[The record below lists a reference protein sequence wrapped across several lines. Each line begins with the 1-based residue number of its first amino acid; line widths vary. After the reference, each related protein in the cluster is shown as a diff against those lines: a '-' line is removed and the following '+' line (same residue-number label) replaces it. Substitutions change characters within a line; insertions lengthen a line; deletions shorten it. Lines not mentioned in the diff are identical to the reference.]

1 MNYHIL
7 YNPLACNGQGEEEAM
22 KLKMLLAGNQ
32 LTFHNVIEA
41 IDYKEFFYSLSPK
54 DHITICG
61 GDGTL
66 NHFVNDIAGL
76 SVQNPILYYSTGS
89 GNDFLRDLGK
99 EKGGLPIQ
107 INQYLEHLPIVSVNG
122 ENHYFLNGIGYGID
136 GYCCEVGDKLKEK
149 STEKINYTSIA
160 IKGLLFHF
168 KPARA
173 KVIVDGNTYEH
184 TKVWLTPTMKGRYYG
199 GGMKIAPNQDRNEKG
214 KVSAVV
220 YRAPNKFKALMVF
233 PSIFKGEHIK
243 KTKMVKV
250 YEGHEITVVFNKPTA
265 LQIDG
270 ETVKNVLTYT
280 VRG

>member
-1 MNYHIL
+1 MTYTL
-7 YNPLACNGQGEEEAM
+7 YNSLANNKREPEYVVELRKKGKSENIIDVT
-22 KLKMLLAGNQ
+22 K
-32 LTFHNVIEA
+32 
-41 IDYKEFFYSLSPK
+41 IDYKVFFNSINPNDVIYLV
-54 DHITICG
+54 G
-61 GDGTL
+61 GDGTINYL
-66 NHFVNDIAGL
+66 ANAIDIEKVKNEIYLIPSG
-76 SVQNPILYYSTGS
+76 T
-89 GNDFLRDLGK
+89 GNDFFHDVTEGK
-99 EKGGLPIQ
+99 EVDKVLLNPYLKDLPTV
-107 INQYLEHLPIVSVNG
+107 EVNG
-122 ENHYFLNGIGYGID
+122 IKKKFINGIGFGID

-149 STEKINYTSIA
+149 STKKINYTSIA

-168 KPARA
+168 KPVRA

>member
-1 MNYHIL
+1 MTYTL
-7 YNPLACNGQGEEEAM
+7 YNSLANNKREPEYVVELRKKGKSENIIDVT
-22 KLKMLLAGNQ
+22 K
-32 LTFHNVIEA
+32 
-41 IDYKEFFYSLSPK
+41 IDYKVFFNSINPNDVIYLV
-54 DHITICG
+54 G
-61 GDGTL
+61 GDGNINYL
-66 NHFVNDIAGL
+66 ANAIDIEKVKNEIYLIPSG
-76 SVQNPILYYSTGS
+76 T
-89 GNDFLRDLGK
+89 GNDFFHDVTEGK
-99 EKGGLPIQ
+99 EVDKVLLNPYLKDLPTV
-107 INQYLEHLPIVSVNG
+107 EVNG
-122 ENHYFLNGIGYGID
+122 IKKKFINGIGFGID

-149 STEKINYTSIA
+149 STKKINYTSIA

-168 KPARA
+168 KPVRA

-250 YEGHEITVVFNKPTA
+250 YEGHKITVFFNKPTA

>member
-1 MNYHIL
+1 MTYTL
-7 YNPLACNGQGEEEAM
+7 YNSLANNKREPEYVVELRKKGKSENIIDVT
-22 KLKMLLAGNQ
+22 K
-32 LTFHNVIEA
+32 
-41 IDYKEFFYSLSPK
+41 IDYKVFFNSINPNDVIYLV
-54 DHITICG
+54 G
-61 GDGTL
+61 GDGTINYL
-66 NHFVNDIAGL
+66 ANAIDIEKVKNEIYLIPSG
-76 SVQNPILYYSTGS
+76 T
-89 GNDFLRDLGK
+89 GNDFFHDVTEGK
-99 EKGGLPIQ
+99 EVDKVLLNPYLKDLPTV
-107 INQYLEHLPIVSVNG
+107 EVNG
-122 ENHYFLNGIGYGID
+122 IKKKFINGIGFGID

-168 KPARA
+168 KPVRA

-199 GGMKIAPNQDRNEKG
+199 GGMKIAPNQDRSVKG

>member
-1 MNYHIL
+1 MTYTL
-7 YNPLACNGQGEEEAM
+7 YNSLANNKREPEYVVELRKKGKSENIIDVT
-22 KLKMLLAGNQ
+22 K
-32 LTFHNVIEA
+32 
-41 IDYKEFFYSLSPK
+41 IDYKVFFNSINPNDVIYLV
-54 DHITICG
+54 G
-61 GDGTL
+61 GDGSINYL
-66 NHFVNDIAGL
+66 ANAIDIEKVKNEIYLIPSG
-76 SVQNPILYYSTGS
+76 T
-89 GNDFLRDLGK
+89 GNDFFHDVTEGK
-99 EKGGLPIQ
+99 EVDKVLLNPYLKDLPTV
-107 INQYLEHLPIVSVNG
+107 EVNG
-122 ENHYFLNGIGYGID
+122 IKKKFINGIGFGID

-149 STEKINYTSIA
+149 STKKINYTSIA

-168 KPARA
+168 KPVRA

-250 YEGHEITVVFNKPTA
+250 YEGHKITVVFNKPTA

>member
-1 MNYHIL
+1 MTYTL
-7 YNPLACNGQGEEEAM
+7 YNSLANNKREPEYVVELRKKGKSENIIDVT
-22 KLKMLLAGNQ
+22 K
-32 LTFHNVIEA
+32 
-41 IDYKEFFYSLSPK
+41 IDYKVFFNSINPNDVIYLV
-54 DHITICG
+54 G
-61 GDGTL
+61 GDGTINYL
-66 NHFVNDIAGL
+66 ANAIDIEKVKNEIYLIPSG
-76 SVQNPILYYSTGS
+76 T
-89 GNDFLRDLGK
+89 GNDFFHDVTEGK
-99 EKGGLPIQ
+99 EVDKVLLNPYLKDLPTV
-107 INQYLEHLPIVSVNG
+107 EVNG
-122 ENHYFLNGIGYGID
+122 IKKKFINGIGFGID

>member
-1 MNYHIL
+1 MTYTL
-7 YNPLACNGQGEEEAM
+7 YNSLANNKREPEYVVELRKKGKSENIIDVT
-22 KLKMLLAGNQ
+22 K
-32 LTFHNVIEA
+32 
-41 IDYKEFFYSLSPK
+41 IDYKVFFNSINPNDVIYLV
-54 DHITICG
+54 G
-61 GDGTL
+61 GDGTSNYL
-66 NHFVNDIAGL
+66 ANAIDIEKVKNEIYLIPSG
-76 SVQNPILYYSTGS
+76 T
-89 GNDFLRDLGK
+89 GNDFFHDVTEGK
-99 EKGGLPIQ
+99 EVDKVLLNPYLKDLPTV
-107 INQYLEHLPIVSVNG
+107 EVNG
-122 ENHYFLNGIGYGID
+122 IKKKFINGIGFGID

-149 STEKINYTSIA
+149 STKKINYTSIA

-168 KPARA
+168 KPVRA

>member
-1 MNYHIL
+1 MTYTL
-7 YNPLACNGQGEEEAM
+7 YDSLANNKREPEYVVELRKKGKSENIIDVT
-22 KLKMLLAGNQ
+22 K
-32 LTFHNVIEA
+32 
-41 IDYKEFFYSLSPK
+41 IDYKVFFNSINPNDVIYLVGGYG
-54 DHITICG
+54 TINYLANAI
-61 GDGTL
+61 DIEKVKNEIYLIPSGT
-66 NHFVNDIAGL
+66 
-76 SVQNPILYYSTGS
+76 
-89 GNDFLRDLGK
+89 GNDFFHDVTEGK
-99 EKGGLPIQ
+99 EVDKVLLNPYLKDLPTV
-107 INQYLEHLPIVSVNG
+107 EVNG
-122 ENHYFLNGIGYGID
+122 IKKKFINGIGFGID

-149 STEKINYTSIA
+149 STKKINYTSIA

-168 KPARA
+168 KPVRA

-250 YEGHEITVVFNKPTA
+250 YEGHKITVVFNKPTA

>member
-1 MNYHIL
+1 MTYTL
-7 YNPLACNGQGEEEAM
+7 YNSLANNKREPEYVVELRKKGKSENIIDVT
-22 KLKMLLAGNQ
+22 K
-32 LTFHNVIEA
+32 
-41 IDYKEFFYSLSPK
+41 IDYKVFFNSINPNDVIYLV
-54 DHITICG
+54 G
-61 GDGTL
+61 GDGNINYL
-66 NHFVNDIAGL
+66 ANAIDIEKVKNEIYLIPSG
-76 SVQNPILYYSTGS
+76 T
-89 GNDFLRDLGK
+89 GNDFFHDVTEGK
-99 EKGGLPIQ
+99 EVDKVLLNPYLKDLPTV
-107 INQYLEHLPIVSVNG
+107 EVNG
-122 ENHYFLNGIGYGID
+122 IKKKFINGIGFGID

-149 STEKINYTSIA
+149 STKKINYTSIA

-168 KPARA
+168 KPVRA

-250 YEGHEITVVFNKPTA
+250 YEGHKITVVFNKPTA

>member
-1 MNYHIL
+1 MTYTL
-7 YNPLACNGQGEEEAM
+7 YNSLANNKREPEYVVELRKKGKSENIIDVT
-22 KLKMLLAGNQ
+22 K
-32 LTFHNVIEA
+32 
-41 IDYKEFFYSLSPK
+41 IDYKVFFNSINPNDVIYLV
-54 DHITICG
+54 G
-61 GDGTL
+61 GDGNINYL
-66 NHFVNDIAGL
+66 ANAIDIEKFKNEIYLIPSG
-76 SVQNPILYYSTGS
+76 T
-89 GNDFLRDLGK
+89 GNDFFHDVTEGK
-99 EKGGLPIQ
+99 EVDKVLLNPYLIDLPTV
-107 INQYLEHLPIVSVNG
+107 EVNG
-122 ENHYFLNGIGYGID
+122 IKKKFINGIGFGID

-149 STEKINYTSIA
+149 STKKINYTSIA

-168 KPARA
+168 KPVRA

>member
-1 MNYHIL
+1 MTYTL
-7 YNPLACNGQGEEEAM
+7 YNSLANNKREPEYVVELRKKGKSENIIDVT
-22 KLKMLLAGNQ
+22 K
-32 LTFHNVIEA
+32 
-41 IDYKEFFYSLSPK
+41 IDYKVFFNSINPNDVIYLV
-54 DHITICG
+54 G
-61 GDGTL
+61 GDGTINYL
-66 NHFVNDIAGL
+66 ANAIDIEKVKNEIYLIPSG
-76 SVQNPILYYSTGS
+76 T
-89 GNDFLRDLGK
+89 GNDFFHDVTEGK
-99 EKGGLPIQ
+99 EVDKVLLNPYLKDLPTV
-107 INQYLEHLPIVSVNG
+107 EVNG
-122 ENHYFLNGIGYGID
+122 IKKKFINGIGFGID

-149 STEKINYTSIA
+149 STKKINYTSIA

-184 TKVWLTPTMKGRYYG
+184 TKVWITPTMKGRYYG

>member
-1 MNYHIL
+1 MTYTL
-7 YNPLACNGQGEEEAM
+7 YNSLANNKREPEYIVELRKKGKSENIIDVT
-22 KLKMLLAGNQ
+22 K
-32 LTFHNVIEA
+32 
-41 IDYKEFFYSLSPK
+41 IDYKVFFNSINPNDVIYLV
-54 DHITICG
+54 G
-61 GDGTL
+61 GDGTINYL
-66 NHFVNDIAGL
+66 ANAIDIEKVKNEIYLIPSG
-76 SVQNPILYYSTGS
+76 T
-89 GNDFLRDLGK
+89 GNDFFHDVTEGK
-99 EKGGLPIQ
+99 EVDKVLLNPYLKDLPTV
-107 INQYLEHLPIVSVNG
+107 EVNG
-122 ENHYFLNGIGYGID
+122 IKKKFINGIGFGID

-149 STEKINYTSIA
+149 STKKINYTSIA

>member
-1 MNYHIL
+1 MTYTL
-7 YNPLACNGQGEEEAM
+7 YNSLANNKREPEYVVELRKKGKSENIIDVT
-22 KLKMLLAGNQ
+22 K
-32 LTFHNVIEA
+32 
-41 IDYKEFFYSLSPK
+41 IDYKVFFNLINPNDVIYLV
-54 DHITICG
+54 G
-61 GDGTL
+61 GDGTINYL
-66 NHFVNDIAGL
+66 ANAIDIEKVKNEIYLIPSG
-76 SVQNPILYYSTGS
+76 T
-89 GNDFLRDLGK
+89 GNDFFHDVTEGK
-99 EKGGLPIQ
+99 EVDKVLLNPYLKDLPTV
-107 INQYLEHLPIVSVNG
+107 EVNG
-122 ENHYFLNGIGYGID
+122 IKKKFINGIGFGID

-149 STEKINYTSIA
+149 STKKINYTSIA

-168 KPARA
+168 KPVRA

>member
-1 MNYHIL
+1 MTYTL
-7 YNPLACNGQGEEEAM
+7 YNSLANNKREPEYVVELRKKGKSENIIDVT
-22 KLKMLLAGNQ
+22 K
-32 LTFHNVIEA
+32 
-41 IDYKEFFYSLSPK
+41 IDYKVFSNSINPNDVIYLV
-54 DHITICG
+54 G
-61 GDGTL
+61 GDGTINYL
-66 NHFVNDIAGL
+66 ANAIDIEKVKNEIYLIPSG
-76 SVQNPILYYSTGS
+76 T
-89 GNDFLRDLGK
+89 GNDFFHDVTEGK
-99 EKGGLPIQ
+99 EVDKVLLNPYLKDLPTV
-107 INQYLEHLPIVSVNG
+107 EVNG
-122 ENHYFLNGIGYGID
+122 IKKKFINGIGFGID

-149 STEKINYTSIA
+149 STKKINYTSIA

-168 KPARA
+168 KPVRA

>member
-1 MNYHIL
+1 MTYTL
-7 YNPLACNGQGEEEAM
+7 YNSLANNKREPEYVVELRKKGKSENIIDVT
-22 KLKMLLAGNQ
+22 K
-32 LTFHNVIEA
+32 
-41 IDYKEFFYSLSPK
+41 IDYKVFFNSINPNDVIYLV
-54 DHITICG
+54 G
-61 GDGTL
+61 GDGTINYL
-66 NHFVNDIAGL
+66 ANAIDIEKVKNEIYLIPSG
-76 SVQNPILYYSTGS
+76 T
-89 GNDFLRDLGK
+89 GNDFFHDVTEGK
-99 EKGGLPIQ
+99 EVDKVLLNPYLKDLPTV
-107 INQYLEHLPIVSVNG
+107 EVNG
-122 ENHYFLNGIGYGID
+122 IKKKFINGIGFGID

-168 KPARA
+168 KPVRA

>member
-1 MNYHIL
+1 MTYTL
-7 YNPLACNGQGEEEAM
+7 YNSLANNKREPEYVVELRKKGKSENIIDVT
-22 KLKMLLAGNQ
+22 K
-32 LTFHNVIEA
+32 
-41 IDYKEFFYSLSPK
+41 IDYKVFFNSINPNDVIYLV
-54 DHITICG
+54 G
-61 GDGTL
+61 GDGNINYL
-66 NHFVNDIAGL
+66 ANAIDIEKFKNEIYLIPSG
-76 SVQNPILYYSTGS
+76 T
-89 GNDFLRDLGK
+89 GNDFFHDVTEGK
-99 EKGGLPIQ
+99 EVDKVLLNPYLKDLPTV
-107 INQYLEHLPIVSVNG
+107 EVNG
-122 ENHYFLNGIGYGID
+122 IKKKFINGIGFGID

-149 STEKINYTSIA
+149 STKKINYTSIA

-168 KPARA
+168 KSVRA

-233 PSIFKGEHIK
+233 PSMFKGEHIK

>member
-1 MNYHIL
+1 MTYTL
-7 YNPLACNGQGEEEAM
+7 YNSLANNKREPEYVVELRKKGKSENIIDVT
-22 KLKMLLAGNQ
+22 K
-32 LTFHNVIEA
+32 
-41 IDYKEFFYSLSPK
+41 IDYKVFFNSINPNDVIYLV
-54 DHITICG
+54 G
-61 GDGTL
+61 GNGNINYLANAIDIEKFKNEIYLIPSGT
-66 NHFVNDIAGL
+66 
-76 SVQNPILYYSTGS
+76 
-89 GNDFLRDLGK
+89 GNDFFHDVTEGK
-99 EKGGLPIQ
+99 EVDKVLLNPYLKDLPTV
-107 INQYLEHLPIVSVNG
+107 EVNG
-122 ENHYFLNGIGYGID
+122 IKKKFINGIGFGID

-149 STEKINYTSIA
+149 STKKINYTSIA

-168 KPARA
+168 KPVRA

>member
-1 MNYHIL
+1 MTYTL
-7 YNPLACNGQGEEEAM
+7 YNSLANNKREPEYVVELRKKGKSENIIDVT
-22 KLKMLLAGNQ
+22 K
-32 LTFHNVIEA
+32 
-41 IDYKEFFYSLSPK
+41 IDYKVFFNSINPNDVIYLV
-54 DHITICG
+54 G
-61 GDGTL
+61 GDGNINYL
-66 NHFVNDIAGL
+66 ANAIDIEKFKNEIYLIPSG
-76 SVQNPILYYSTGS
+76 T
-89 GNDFLRDLGK
+89 GNDFFHDVTEGK
-99 EKGGLPIQ
+99 EVDKVLLNPYLKDLPTV
-107 INQYLEHLPIVSVNG
+107 EVNG
-122 ENHYFLNGIGYGID
+122 IKKKFINGIGFGID

-149 STEKINYTSIA
+149 STKKINYTSIA

-168 KPARA
+168 KSVRA

-233 PSIFKGEHIK
+233 PSIFKGENIK

>member
-1 MNYHIL
+1 MTYTL
-7 YNPLACNGQGEEEAM
+7 YNSLANNKREPEYVVELRKKGKSENIIDVT
-22 KLKMLLAGNQ
+22 K
-32 LTFHNVIEA
+32 
-41 IDYKEFFYSLSPK
+41 IDYKVFFNSINPNDVIYLVGGYG
-54 DHITICG
+54 TINYLANAI
-61 GDGTL
+61 DIEKVKNEIYLIPSGT
-66 NHFVNDIAGL
+66 
-76 SVQNPILYYSTGS
+76 
-89 GNDFLRDLGK
+89 GNDFFHDVTEGK
-99 EKGGLPIQ
+99 EVDKVLLNPYLKDLPTV
-107 INQYLEHLPIVSVNG
+107 EVNG
-122 ENHYFLNGIGYGID
+122 IKKKFINGIGFGID

-149 STEKINYTSIA
+149 STKKINYTSIA

-168 KPARA
+168 KPVRA

-250 YEGHEITVVFNKPTA
+250 YEGHKITVVFNKPTA

>member
-1 MNYHIL
+1 MTYTL
-7 YNPLACNGQGEEEAM
+7 YNSLANNKREPEYVVELRKKGKSENIIDVT
-22 KLKMLLAGNQ
+22 K
-32 LTFHNVIEA
+32 
-41 IDYKEFFYSLSPK
+41 IDYKVFFNSINPNDVIYLV
-54 DHITICG
+54 G
-61 GDGTL
+61 GDGNINYLANTI
-66 NHFVNDIAGL
+66 DIEKVKNEIYLIPSG
-76 SVQNPILYYSTGS
+76 T
-89 GNDFLRDLGK
+89 GNDFFHDVTEGK
-99 EKGGLPIQ
+99 EVDKVLLNPYLKDLPTV
-107 INQYLEHLPIVSVNG
+107 EVNG
-122 ENHYFLNGIGYGID
+122 IKKKFINGIGFGID

-149 STEKINYTSIA
+149 STKKINYTSIA

-168 KPARA
+168 KPVRA

-250 YEGHEITVVFNKPTA
+250 YEGHKITVVFNKPTA

>member
-1 MNYHIL
+1 MTYTL
-7 YNPLACNGQGEEEAM
+7 YNSLANNKREPEYVVELRKKGKSENIIDVT
-22 KLKMLLAGNQ
+22 K
-32 LTFHNVIEA
+32 
-41 IDYKEFFYSLSPK
+41 IDYKVFFNSINPNDVIYLV
-54 DHITICG
+54 G
-61 GDGTL
+61 GDGTINYL
-66 NHFVNDIAGL
+66 ANAIDIEKVKNEIYLIPSG
-76 SVQNPILYYSTGS
+76 T
-89 GNDFLRDLGK
+89 GNDFFHDVTEGK
-99 EKGGLPIQ
+99 EVDKVLLNPYLKDLPTV
-107 INQYLEHLPIVSVNG
+107 EVNG
-122 ENHYFLNGIGYGID
+122 IKKKFINGIGFGID

-149 STEKINYTSIA
+149 STKKINYTSIA

-168 KPARA
+168 KPVRA

-250 YEGHEITVVFNKPTA
+250 YEGHKITVVFNKPTA

>member
-1 MNYHIL
+1 MTYTL
-7 YNPLACNGQGEEEAM
+7 YNSLANNKREPEYVVELRKKGKCENIIDVT
-22 KLKMLLAGNQ
+22 K
-32 LTFHNVIEA
+32 
-41 IDYKEFFYSLSPK
+41 IDYKVFFNSINPNDVIYLV
-54 DHITICG
+54 G
-61 GDGTL
+61 GDGNINYL
-66 NHFVNDIAGL
+66 ANAIDIEKFKNEIYLIPSG
-76 SVQNPILYYSTGS
+76 T
-89 GNDFLRDLGK
+89 GNDFFHDVTEGK
-99 EKGGLPIQ
+99 EVDKVLLNPYLKDLPTV
-107 INQYLEHLPIVSVNG
+107 EVNG
-122 ENHYFLNGIGYGID
+122 IKKKFINGIGFGID

-149 STEKINYTSIA
+149 STKKINYTSIA

-168 KPARA
+168 KPVRA

>member
-1 MNYHIL
+1 MTYTL
-7 YNPLACNGQGEEEAM
+7 YNSLANNKREPEYVVELRKKGKSENIIDVT
-22 KLKMLLAGNQ
+22 K
-32 LTFHNVIEA
+32 
-41 IDYKEFFYSLSPK
+41 IDYKVFFNSINPNDVIYLV
-54 DHITICG
+54 G
-61 GDGTL
+61 GDGNINYL
-66 NHFVNDIAGL
+66 ANAIDIEKFKNEIYLIPSG
-76 SVQNPILYYSTGS
+76 T
-89 GNDFLRDLGK
+89 GNDFFHDVTEGK
-99 EKGGLPIQ
+99 EVDKVLLNPYLKDLPTV
-107 INQYLEHLPIVSVNG
+107 EVNG
-122 ENHYFLNGIGYGID
+122 IKKKFINGIGFGID

-149 STEKINYTSIA
+149 STKKINYTSIA

-168 KPARA
+168 KSVRA

>member
-1 MNYHIL
+1 MTYTL
-7 YNPLACNGQGEEEAM
+7 YNSLANNKREPEYVVELRKKGKSENIIDVT
-22 KLKMLLAGNQ
+22 K
-32 LTFHNVIEA
+32 
-41 IDYKEFFYSLSPK
+41 IDYKVFFNSINPNDVIYLV
-54 DHITICG
+54 G
-61 GDGTL
+61 GDGTINYL
-66 NHFVNDIAGL
+66 ANAIDIEKIKNEIYLIPSG
-76 SVQNPILYYSTGS
+76 T
-89 GNDFLRDLGK
+89 GNDFFHDVTEGK
-99 EKGGLPIQ
+99 EVDKVLLNPYLKDLPTV
-107 INQYLEHLPIVSVNG
+107 EVNG
-122 ENHYFLNGIGYGID
+122 IKKKFINGIGFGID

-149 STEKINYTSIA
+149 STKKINYTSIA

>member
-1 MNYHIL
+1 MTYTL
-7 YNPLACNGQGEEEAM
+7 YNSLANNKREPEYVVELRKKGKSENIIDVT
-22 KLKMLLAGNQ
+22 K
-32 LTFHNVIEA
+32 
-41 IDYKEFFYSLSPK
+41 IDYKVFFNSINPNDVIYLV
-54 DHITICG
+54 G
-61 GDGTL
+61 GDGTINYL
-66 NHFVNDIAGL
+66 ANAIDIEKVKNEIYLIPSG
-76 SVQNPILYYSTGS
+76 TG
-89 GNDFLRDLGK
+89 NYFFHDVTEGK
-99 EKGGLPIQ
+99 EVDKVLLNPYLKDLPTV
-107 INQYLEHLPIVSVNG
+107 EVNG
-122 ENHYFLNGIGYGID
+122 IKKKFINGIGFGID
-136 GYCCEVGDKLKEK
+136 VYCCEVGDKLKEK

-168 KPARA
+168 KPVRA

>member
-1 MNYHIL
+1 MTYTL
-7 YNPLACNGQGEEEAM
+7 YNSLANNKREPEYVVELRKKGKSENIIDVT
-22 KLKMLLAGNQ
+22 K
-32 LTFHNVIEA
+32 
-41 IDYKEFFYSLSPK
+41 IDYKVFFNSINPNDVIYLV
-54 DHITICG
+54 G
-61 GDGTL
+61 GDGTINYL
-66 NHFVNDIAGL
+66 ANAIDIEKVKNEIYLIPSG
-76 SVQNPILYYSTGS
+76 T
-89 GNDFLRDLGK
+89 GNDFFHDVTEGK
-99 EKGGLPIQ
+99 EVDKVLLNPYLKDLPTV
-107 INQYLEHLPIVSVNG
+107 EVNG
-122 ENHYFLNGIGYGID
+122 IKKKFINGIGFGID

-149 STEKINYTSIA
+149 STKKINYTSIA

>member
-1 MNYHIL
+1 MTYTL
-7 YNPLACNGQGEEEAM
+7 YNSLANNKREPEYVVELRKKGKSENIIDVT
-22 KLKMLLAGNQ
+22 K
-32 LTFHNVIEA
+32 
-41 IDYKEFFYSLSPK
+41 IDYKVFFNSINPNDVIYLV
-54 DHITICG
+54 G
-61 GDGTL
+61 GDGTINYL
-66 NHFVNDIAGL
+66 ANAIDIEKVKNEIYLIPSG
-76 SVQNPILYYSTGS
+76 T
-89 GNDFLRDLGK
+89 GNDFLHDVTEGK
-99 EKGGLPIQ
+99 EVDKVLLNPYLKDLPTV
-107 INQYLEHLPIVSVNG
+107 EVNG
-122 ENHYFLNGIGYGID
+122 IKKKFINGLGFGIE
-136 GYCCEVGDKLKEK
+136 GYCGEVGDKLKEK
-149 STEKINYTSIA
+149 STKKFNYTSIA

-168 KPARA
+168 KPVRA

>member
-1 MNYHIL
+1 MTYTL
-7 YNPLACNGQGEEEAM
+7 YNSLANNKREPEYVVELRKKGKSENIIDVT
-22 KLKMLLAGNQ
+22 K
-32 LTFHNVIEA
+32 
-41 IDYKEFFYSLSPK
+41 IDYKVFFNSINPNDVIYLVGGYG
-54 DHITICG
+54 TINYLANAI
-61 GDGTL
+61 DIEKFKNEIYLIPSGT
-66 NHFVNDIAGL
+66 
-76 SVQNPILYYSTGS
+76 
-89 GNDFLRDLGK
+89 GNDFFHDVTEGK
-99 EKGGLPIQ
+99 EVDKVLLNPYLKDLPTV
-107 INQYLEHLPIVSVNG
+107 EVNG
-122 ENHYFLNGIGYGID
+122 IKKKFINGIGFGID

-149 STEKINYTSIA
+149 STKKINYTSIA

-168 KPARA
+168 KPVRA

>member
-1 MNYHIL
+1 MTYTL
-7 YNPLACNGQGEEEAM
+7 YNSLANNKREPEYVVELRKKGKSENIIDVT
-22 KLKMLLAGNQ
+22 K
-32 LTFHNVIEA
+32 
-41 IDYKEFFYSLSPK
+41 IDYKVFFNSINPNDVIYLV
-54 DHITICG
+54 G
-61 GDGTL
+61 GDGNINYL
-66 NHFVNDIAGL
+66 ANAIDIEKVKNEIYLIPSG
-76 SVQNPILYYSTGS
+76 T
-89 GNDFLRDLGK
+89 GNDFFHDVTEGK
-99 EKGGLPIQ
+99 EVDKVLLNPYLKDLPTV
-107 INQYLEHLPIVSVNG
+107 EVNG
-122 ENHYFLNGIGYGID
+122 IKKKFINGIGFGID

-149 STEKINYTSIA
+149 STKKINYTSIA

-168 KPARA
+168 KPVRA

>member
-1 MNYHIL
+1 MTYTL
-7 YNPLACNGQGEEEAM
+7 YNSLANNKREPEYVVELRKKGKSENIIDVT
-22 KLKMLLAGNQ
+22 K
-32 LTFHNVIEA
+32 
-41 IDYKEFFYSLSPK
+41 IDYKVFFNSINPNDVIYLV
-54 DHITICG
+54 G
-61 GDGTL
+61 GDGTINYL
-66 NHFVNDIAGL
+66 ANVIDIEKVKNEIYLIPSG
-76 SVQNPILYYSTGS
+76 T
-89 GNDFLRDLGK
+89 GNDFFHDVTEGK
-99 EKGGLPIQ
+99 EVDKVLLNPYLKDLPTVQ
-107 INQYLEHLPIVSVNG
+107 VNG
-122 ENHYFLNGIGYGID
+122 IKKKFINGIGFGID

-149 STEKINYTSIA
+149 STKKINYTSIA

-168 KPARA
+168 KPVRA